1 MQVTEKNA
9 EGLKR
14 ELAVVLAKDD
24 LSARVDKRIDEIK
37 DNVQI
42 KGFRKGKVPPAH
54 LRKVYGKSL
63 MAEVLQQAV
72 EETTKQALTDRDE
85 RPAMQPKIELP
96 EDQDEIDRIID
107 GKADLEFKMEYE
119 VLPKFEL
126 VDASTIEIEKQVA
139 DVADSAIDEAIADI
153 AKQNM
158 SYEADAE
165 RVAEDGDQLSID
177 FVGRIDGEEFEGG
190 TAEDIKIVLGAGGFI
205 PGFEDGLTGA
215 KAGEE
220 RKVTVTFPE
229 DYPVDTLKGR
239 EAVFD
244 VTVREVAV
252 PKEVTIDDAFAESLG
267 VENVE
272 KLREAVSAQIASEYE
287 KYTRARLKRALLDK
301 LDEAHDF
308 ELPPSLVETEFDGMW
323 EQLTKQLEQ
332 TGRSFE
338 EEGKTEDGARAEYRK
353 LAERRVRLG
362 LVIGEIGER
371 GNIDVTQDELRRALF
386 EEARRYP
393 GQEKF
398 VYEYYEKTPGAIAQ
412 LRAPLFE
419 DKVVDHV
426 LSQAQVSETKVPAD
440 ELMKPLDDDNA
451 LTEPQASADEQAT
464 G

>member
-24 LSARVDKRIDEIK
+24 LSARVDRRIDEIK
-37 DNVQI
+37 DNIQI

-72 EETTKQALTDRDE
+72 EETTKQALSDRDE

-96 EDQDEIDRIID
+96 EDQDQIDKIID

-126 VDASTIEIEKQVA
+126 VDASTIEVEKQVA

-153 AKQNM
+153 AKQNK

-215 KAGEE
+215 KTDEE

-267 VENVE
+267 VENVD

-426 LSQAQVSETKVPAD
+426 LAQAQVNETKVPAD
-440 ELMKPLDDDNA
+440 ELMKPLDDDEA
-451 LTEPQASADEQAT
+451 LTEPQELADEQAT